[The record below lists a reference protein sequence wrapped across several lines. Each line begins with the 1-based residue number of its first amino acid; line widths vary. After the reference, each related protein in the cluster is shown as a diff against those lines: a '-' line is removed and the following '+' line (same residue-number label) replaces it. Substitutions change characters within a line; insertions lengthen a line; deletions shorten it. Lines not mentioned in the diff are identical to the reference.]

1 MTTRIIVAI
10 VAIPIIVL
18 IIFFA
23 PIEVFGCLAGV
34 ITALAAIEFL
44 RCAEMKIKRRMLAYA
59 AVSAAAIPI
68 CTAFGLGP
76 AIIYPI
82 VFLLFSVMFCE
93 LMISFRHE
101 HPMDFETVATVLL
114 AGAVMPL
121 LFTALV
127 RLGLRNE
134 GPVLV
139 LLPFVVTFSCDSGAY
154 LIGVFLGKN
163 KLAPRLS
170 PKKTIEGS
178 VGGFVFAIA
187 FVLAY
192 GLILKL
198 SGYTIDFLVL
208 VAYGILGGLACQI
221 GDLSFSAVKRL
232 CGVKDYGNLIPGHG
246 GMLDRFD
253 SMFFTAPLIEILV
266 LWAPAIVI

>member
-1 MTTRIIVAI
+1 MTTRIIVAV

-23 PIEVFGCLAGV
+23 PITVFGFLVGA
-34 ITALAAIEFL
+34 ISALAAIEFL
-44 RCAEMKIKRRMLAYA
+44 KCTEMQIKRRMLVYA

-68 CTAFGLGP
+68 CTGFELGSTVT
-76 AIIYPI
+76 YPI
-82 VFLLFSVMFCE
+82 VFLLFLLMFCE
-93 LMISFRHE
+93 LMISFRRE

-114 AGAVMPL
+114 AGTVMPIML
-121 LFTALV
+121 SALV
-127 RLGLRNE
+127 RLGLHSE

-139 LLPFVVTFSCDSGAY
+139 LLPFVATFSCDSGAY
-154 LIGVFLGKN
+154 IVGVLFGKN

-178 VGGFVFAIA
+178 VGGFVFTIA
-187 FVLAY
+187 FMLAY

-198 SGYTIDFLVL
+198 SGAEVDFLVL
-208 VAYGILGGLACQI
+208 GAYGVLGSLACQL

-232 CGVKDYGNLIPGHG
+232 CGIKDYGNLIPGHG
-246 GMLDRFD
+246 GILDRFD

-266 LWAPAIVI
+266 LVAPAIK